1 MFTHFNSKNE
11 PDQLSIVAVDQVFQ
25 KIKSDI
31 DIQQQC
37 SLIRSL
43 TKEYSRTGDLATR
56 NKKEQEKAKLPAFI
70 PSGEFSY
77 RSNSS
82 LTKYWG
88 RIVLDLDNLS
98 NPEYLRAKI
107 KSEKDP
113 TILMM
118 FLSPSGTGL
127 KIIHQLDHPVLDSLE
142 DIIDFHKQ
150 AFRSLVA
157 YYVKKYKV
165 TEIDESG
172 SDLSRLCYYS
182 YDDSGYC
189 NPDAIGWKFDFQSR
203 GRSSVAIINTQ
214 IGGYYNTFGPDNER
228 LNVKVV
234 REIIHWCGRE
244 NVYLLDHYNDWIR
257 ALFAIRN
264 TFSDSRLG
272 LELFMQLS
280 ATSPK
285 FKREECIE
293 KWDSTEI
300 NEFGRKVTLG
310 TIIYM
315 ARSQGWTAPRNFSV
329 GKGAAL
335 NSWVTCLE
343 ESNIRL
349 KYNSLTYQL
358 YFSEQPQGETW
369 QLANDY
375 IEGKLKLDV
384 LKMALKKE
392 EFDGFIKYVPPR
404 YNHVDDFLGSLP
416 EWDGTDRLPELTDTL
431 QLSRDKGNPIPG
443 ILLRRWMI
451 GVINGFHNRPEN
463 GSNPSI
469 SPNENLL
476 ILIGPQGI
484 GKTRWM
490 RKLMPEDWHSLFAE
504 KLSFNFDDKDDKLL
518 SCDKAI
524 IAMDE
529 LSPILNNKATNEQLK
544 GFLSQKTFNVR
555 VAYGRYNNVYYKI
568 ASFIGTSNHSEIIT
582 DPTGSRRFWPI
593 EIESADYNHEVN
605 MAQLWAQTYAS
616 WKAGEQHWLNNE
628 EQKMLSDYNE
638 PFRKIHPYE
647 EYINRFVDHGDQLC
661 TATQIAEHIN
671 EVLNNKNA
679 VNPRQL
685 GVYLKKAG
693 YDNKPRSRNGKT
705 HRPYEVTLLPD
716 TDLIEAKELVH
727 QDIHN
732 DNTRL
737 FEN

>member
-1 MFTHFNSKNE
+1 MITHFKSKNE
-11 PDQLSIVAVDQVFQ
+11 PDHLSIVSMDQVFQ

-37 SLIRSL
+37 SIIRSL
-43 TKEYSRTGDLATR
+43 TKEYNRTGDLITR
-56 NKKEQEKAKLPAFI
+56 NKKEQEKAKLSAFI
-70 PSGEFSY
+70 PAGEFSY

-88 RIVLDLDNLS
+88 RIVIDIDNLPDLD
-98 NPEYLRAKI
+98 YLRAKI
-107 KSEKDP
+107 RTVKDP

-118 FLSPSGTGL
+118 FVSPSGSGL
-127 KIIHQLDHPVLDSLE
+127 KIIHQLDFPELKTLE
-142 DIIDFHKQ
+142 DISDFHKQ

-165 TEIDESG
+165 VEIDESG
-172 SDLSRLCYYS
+172 SDLARLCYYS
-182 YDDSGYC
+182 HDSSCYF
-189 NPDAIGWKFDFQSR
+189 NPEAIGWKFNYHPR
-203 GRSSVAIINTQ
+203 GQLINPIINTE
-214 IGGYYNTFGPDNER
+214 IGGYYNNFSPDNER

-244 NVYLLDHYNDWIR
+244 NVNLIDHYNDWIR
-257 ALFAIRN
+257 ALFALKN
-264 TFSDSRLG
+264 TFSDQALG
-272 LELFMQLS
+272 LELFLQLS

-285 FKREECIE
+285 FKKDECVE
-293 KWDSTEI
+293 KWTSTVT

-315 ARSQGWTAPRNFSV
+315 ARSQGWTAPKNFSV
-329 GKGAAL
+329 GKGAVL
-335 NSWVTCLE
+335 NSCVTSIE

-349 KYNSLTYQL
+349 KYNELTYQL
-358 YFSEQPQGETW
+358 YYSEQPQSEKW
-369 QLANDY
+369 QLANDF

-384 LKMALKKE
+384 LKLTLKKE
-392 EFDGFIKYVPPR
+392 EFDGFVKYVPPR
-404 YNHVDDFLGSLP
+404 YNPVDDFINSLP
-416 EWDGTDRLPELTDTL
+416 EWDGVDRFPELTATL
-431 QLSRDKGNPIPG
+431 VCTRDRDSSLPG
-443 ILLRRWMI
+443 ILLKRWLI
-451 GVINGFHNRPEN
+451 GVINGLYNRPDNE
-463 GSNPSI
+463 SNPSI

-490 RKLMPEDWHSLFAE
+490 RKLMPDNCHSLFAE

-518 SCDKAI
+518 SCEKAI

-555 VAYGRYNNVYYKI
+555 VAYGRYNNVFYKI

-593 EIESADYNHEVN
+593 EIDSADYNHEVD
-605 MAQLWAQTYAS
+605 MAQLWAQTYAL
-616 WKAGEQHWLNNE
+616 WKSGEQHWLNLE
-628 EQKMLSDYNE
+628 EQKLLTAYNE
-638 PFRKIHPYE
+638 PFTKSHPYE
-647 EYINRFVDHGDQLC
+647 EYLSRFVAPGNTPL
-661 TATQIAEHIN
+661 TSTQIAEYIN
-671 EVLNNKNA
+671 FALHNNNA

-693 YDNKPRSRNGKT
+693 YTRESRWIGGST
-705 HRPYEVTLLPD
+705 HRVYDVELLPV
-716 TDLIEAKELVH
+716 TDLIERHDMVV
-727 QDIHN
+727 Q
-732 DNTRL
+732 
-737 FEN
+737 